1 MKLTT
6 LYYRHIVPAVMVLF
20 LAVIVSAYFL
30 IRHALQREL
39 DLGLLRSKSRIENY
53 VKTYGRLPQVSSFD
67 DQHVQFAAGS
77 AAAAGSSAAG
87 SSAAGADTL
96 SNTMLFIPEQH
107 KMHIS
112 RKLSFSL
119 LLDGKYWGVTISQ
132 PLEGTRHMTILVG
145 EITVVTILVTLFF
158 FMLVNR
164 RVLSKI
170 WRPFYRSLELIGS
183 FKVDD
188 RAAVVYPETD
198 IEEFRLMNVHFR
210 KAAENASRDYRNLR
224 EFSENAS
231 HELQT
236 PLAIMRSN
244 LDLLLQ
250 EGMTE
255 RQSEL
260 MQGVYAAVRRMKRLQ
275 ESLLLLTKIDNR
287 QFGGVDDIR
296 LDLVVSDKVQQ
307 LQELLHARSLHC
319 RLDLEEASV
328 PANRE
333 LLDILLN
340 NLFSNAIRH
349 NIRDGEIHA
358 QLDRHSLRVSNTGTR
373 EPLDGSRI
381 FRRFYKRSSQADNN
395 GLGLSIIKQI
405 CDTTAMKVQ
414 YAFAEGWH
422 SFTISW

>member
-6 LYYRHIVPAVMVLF
+6 RYYKHIVPAVMVLF
-20 LAVIVSAYFL
+20 VVVIGSAYFL

-39 DLGLLRSKSRIENY
+39 DKGLLRSKSRIEAY
-53 VKTYGRLPQVSSFD
+53 VKANGRLPEVIAFD
-67 DQHVQFAAGS
+67 DEHITFTSGGAAQ
-77 AAAAGSSAAG
+77 
-87 SSAAGADTL
+87 ADSL
-96 SNTMLFIPEQH
+96 SNTVVFIPEQK

-119 LLDGKYWGVTISQ
+119 VAGGQTWLVTIGQ
-132 PLEGTRHMTILVG
+132 PLEGTRHMTILVV
-145 EITVVTILVTLFF
+145 EITVVTILLTLFF
-158 FMLVNR
+158 FILVNR

-170 WRPFYRSLELIGS
+170 WRPFYQSLELIGS
-183 FKVDD
+183 FKVDGG
-188 RAAVVYPETD
+188 AEPTYPETN
-198 IEEFRLMNVHFR
+198 IEEFQLMNMHFR
-210 KAAENASRDYRNLR
+210 QAAENASKEYRNLQ
-224 EFSENAS
+224 EFAENAS

-236 PLAIMRSN
+236 PLAIVRSN
-244 LDLLLQ
+244 LDLLVQ
-250 EGMTE
+250 EGMSE

-260 MQGVYAAVRRMKRLQ
+260 MQGVYTAVRRMKRLQ

-287 QFGGVDDIR
+287 QFTGIDDIR
-296 LDLVVSDKVQQ
+296 MDLAVSDKVHQ
-307 LQELLHARSLHC
+307 LQELFHARSLHC
-319 RLDLEEASV
+319 KLELVEASI

-349 NIRDGEIHA
+349 NVSEGEIHA
-358 QLDRHSLRVSNTGTR
+358 RLEEHSLRVSNTGAR
-373 EPLDGSRI
+373 EALDGSRI
-381 FRRFYKRSSQADNN
+381 FRRFYKKSNQSDNN

-414 YAFAEGWH
+414 YGFAEGWH

>member
-6 LYYRHIVPAVMVLF
+6 LYYRHIVPAIMVLF
-20 LAVIVSAYFL
+20 LVVIASAYFL
-30 IRHALQREL
+30 IRQALRREL
-39 DLGLLRSKSRIENY
+39 DIALLRSKSRIEYY
-53 VKTYGRLPQVSSFD
+53 VKANGRLPEVSSFD
-67 DQHVQFAAGS
+67 DQHIKFVKIDGLAADS
-77 AAAAGSSAAG
+77 F
-87 SSAAGADTL
+87 
-96 SNTMLFIPEQH
+96 SNTMLYIPEQK

-119 LLDGKYWGVTISQ
+119 LLNGAQWRVDISS
-132 PLEGTRHMTILVG
+132 PLEGTRHMTILIV
-145 EITVVTILVTLFF
+145 EITVATILVTLFF
-158 FMLVNR
+158 FVLVNR
-164 RVLSKI
+164 RVLSRI

-188 RAAVVYPETD
+188 RTGPVYPETD
-198 IEEFRLMNVHFR
+198 VEEFRLMNAHFIQ
-210 KAAENASRDYRNLR
+210 AAENASRDYRNLR

-250 EGMTE
+250 EGITE
-255 RQSEL
+255 RQGEL
-260 MQGVYAAVRRMKRLQ
+260 MQGVYASLRRMNRLQ

-287 QFGGVDDIR
+287 QFNGVDDIR
-296 LDLVVSDKVQQ
+296 IDLVVSDKVQQ

-319 RLDLEEASV
+319 RLDLVEASV

-349 NIRDGEIHA
+349 NVRDGEILA
-358 QLDRHSLRVSNTGTR
+358 QLDERSLRVSNTGTL
-373 EPLDGSRI
+373 EPLDGSRV
-381 FRRFYKRSSQADNN
+381 FRRFYKRSNQSDNN

>member
-6 LYYRHIVPAVMVLF
+6 LYYKHIVPAVMVLF
-20 LAVIVSAYFL
+20 LVVIASAYFL
-30 IRHALQREL
+30 IRQALQREL
-39 DLGLLRSKSRIENY
+39 DLALLRSKSRIEYY
-53 VKTYGRLPQVSSFD
+53 VKTNGRLPEVSAFD
-67 DQHVQFAAGS
+67 DQHIAFAPGS
-77 AAAAGSSAAG
+77 AADSF
-87 SSAAGADTL
+87 
-96 SNTMLFIPEQH
+96 SNTMLYIPEQK

-119 LLDGKYWGVTISQ
+119 LLDGQSWRVTVSQ
-132 PLEGTRHMTILVG
+132 PLEGTRHMTILIV
-145 EITVVTILVTLFF
+145 EITVVTILVTLVFF
-158 FMLVNR
+158 VLVNR

-188 RAAVVYPETD
+188 RAAAVYPNTD
-198 IEEFRLMNVHFR
+198 VEEFQLMNAHFK
-210 KAAENASRDYRNLR
+210 KAAETASRDYRNLR

-236 PLAIMRSN
+236 PLAIIRSN
-244 LDLLLQ
+244 LDMLLQ

-255 RQSEL
+255 RQGEL
-260 MQGVYAAVRRMKRLQ
+260 MQGVYGAVRRMNKLQ

-296 LDLVVSDKVQQ
+296 IDLVVSDKVQQ
-307 LQELLHARSLHC
+307 LQELLHARSLDC
-319 RLDLEEASV
+319 RVELVEASA

-333 LLDILLN
+333 LFDILLN

-349 NIRDGEIHA
+349 NIRDGKIYA
-358 QLDRHSLRVSNTGTR
+358 QLRERSLRVSNTGMA
-373 EPLDGSRI
+373 EPLDDKRV
-381 FRRFYKRSSQADNN
+381 FRRFYKRSSAPDNN

>member
-6 LYYRHIVPAVMVLF
+6 LYYKHIVPAVMVLF
-20 LAVIVSAYFL
+20 LVVIASAYFL
-30 IRHALQREL
+30 IRQALQREL
-39 DLGLLRSKSRIENY
+39 DLALLRSKSRIEYY
-53 VKTYGRLPQVSSFD
+53 VKTNGRLPEVSAFD
-67 DQHVQFAAGS
+67 DQHIAFAPGS
-77 AAAAGSSAAG
+77 AAFAGGSAAD
-87 SSAAGADTL
+87 SF
-96 SNTMLFIPEQH
+96 SNTMLYIPEQK

-119 LLDGKYWGVTISQ
+119 LLDGQSWRVTVSQ
-132 PLEGTRHMTILVG
+132 PLEGTRHMTILIV
-145 EITVVTILVTLFF
+145 EITVVTILVTLVFF
-158 FMLVNR
+158 VLVNR

-188 RAAVVYPETD
+188 RAAAVYPNTD
-198 IEEFRLMNVHFR
+198 VEEFQLMNAHFK
-210 KAAENASRDYRNLR
+210 KAAETASRDYRNLR

-236 PLAIMRSN
+236 PLAIIRSN
-244 LDLLLQ
+244 LDMLLQ

-255 RQSEL
+255 RQGEL
-260 MQGVYAAVRRMKRLQ
+260 MQGVYGAVRRMNKLQ

-296 LDLVVSDKVQQ
+296 IDLVVSDKVQQ
-307 LQELLHARSLHC
+307 LQELLHARSLDC
-319 RLDLEEASV
+319 RVELVEASA

-333 LLDILLN
+333 LFDILLN

-349 NIRDGEIHA
+349 NIRDGKIYA
-358 QLDRHSLRVSNTGTR
+358 QLRERSLRVSNTGMA
-373 EPLDGSRI
+373 EPLDDKRV
-381 FRRFYKRSSQADNN
+381 FRRFYKRSSAPDNN

>member
-6 LYYRHIVPAVMVLF
+6 LYYRHIVPAVMVMF
-20 LAVIVSAYFL
+20 VAVIVSAYFL

-39 DLGLLRSKSRIENY
+39 DKGLYRSKSRIEAY
-53 VKTYGRLPQVSSFD
+53 VQANGRLPDVASFD
-67 DQHVQFAAGS
+67 DQHIMFTPIGASTVDSLGS
-77 AAAAGSSAAG
+77 
-87 SSAAGADTL
+87 
-96 SNTMLFIPEQH
+96 TMLYIPEQK

-119 LLDGKYWGVTISQ
+119 AAKGQYWLVTVSQ
-132 PLEGTRHMTILVG
+132 PLEGTRHMTILIV
-145 EITVVTILVTLFF
+145 EITVVTILLTLVFF
-158 FMLVNR
+158 ILVNR

-183 FKVDD
+183 FKVDG
-188 RAAVVYPETD
+188 RAEPAYPETRV
-198 IEEFRLMNVHFR
+198 EEFQLMNAHF
-210 KAAENASRDYRNLR
+210 KQAAENASRDYRNLR

-244 LDLLLQ
+244 LDLLVQ

-255 RQSEL
+255 RQSDL

-287 QFGGVDDIR
+287 QFTGVDDIR
-296 LDLVVSDKVQQ
+296 IDLAVSDKIHQ

-319 RLDLEEASV
+319 KLDLVEASI

-349 NIRDGEIHA
+349 NVTDGEIHA
-358 QLDRHSLRVSNTGTR
+358 QLNERSLRVSNTGTA
-373 EPLDGSRI
+373 EALDGGRI
-381 FRRFYKRSSQADNN
+381 FRRFYKKSNQSDNN

>member
-20 LAVIVSAYFL
+20 LVVIASAYFL
-30 IRHALQREL
+30 IRQALRREL
-39 DLGLLRSKSRIENY
+39 DLALLRSKSRIEYY
-53 VKTYGRLPQVSSFD
+53 VKVNGRLPAVSSFD
-67 DQHVQFAAGS
+67 DQHVEFIRN
-77 AAAAGSSAAG
+77 GSSAAD
-87 SSAAGADTL
+87 SF
-96 SNTMLFIPEQH
+96 SNTMLYIPEQK

-112 RKLSFSL
+112 RKLSFSVL
-119 LLDGKYWGVTISQ
+119 LSGVAWKVTVSQ
-132 PLEGTRHMTILVG
+132 PLEGTRHMTILIV
-145 EITVVTILVTLFF
+145 EITVATILVTLFF
-158 FMLVNR
+158 FVLVNR
-164 RVLSKI
+164 RVLSKL

-188 RAAVVYPETD
+188 RAGPIFPQTD
-198 IEEFRLMNVHFR
+198 VEEFRLMNAHFIQ
-210 KAAENASRDYRNLR
+210 AAENASRDYRNLR

-260 MQGVYAAVRRMKRLQ
+260 MQGVYASLRRMNRLQ

-287 QFGGVDDIR
+287 QFSGVDAIR
-296 LDLVVSDKVQQ
+296 IDLVVSDKVQQ
-307 LQELLHARSLHC
+307 LQELLHARSLNC
-319 RLDLEEASV
+319 RLDLVEASI

-349 NIRDGEIHA
+349 NIRDGKIHA
-358 QLDRHSLRVSNTGTR
+358 QLGQRSLRVSNTGMG
-373 EPLDGSRI
+373 EALDGSRV
-381 FRRFYKRSSQADNN
+381 FRRFYKKSNHAGNN

-405 CDTTAMKVQ
+405 CDTTAMRVQ

>member
-6 LYYRHIVPAVMVLF
+6 FYYRHIVPAVMALF
-20 LAVIVSAYFL
+20 VAVIVSAYFL

-39 DLGLLRSKSRIENY
+39 DLGLYRSKSRIEAY
-53 VKTYGRLPQVSSFD
+53 VKANGRLPEVASFD
-67 DQHVQFAAGS
+67 DQHIVFAPVAADAPDSLGS
-77 AAAAGSSAAG
+77 
-87 SSAAGADTL
+87 
-96 SNTMLFIPEQH
+96 TMLYIPEQR

-112 RKLSFSL
+112 RKLSFTL
-119 LLDGKYWGVTISQ
+119 AANGQRWLVTVSQ
-132 PLEGTRHMTILVG
+132 PLEGTRHMTVLIV
-145 EITVVTILVTLFF
+145 EITVVTILLTLVFF
-158 FMLVNR
+158 ILVNR

-183 FKVDD
+183 FKVDG
-188 RAAVVYPETD
+188 RVEPVYPETAV
-198 IEEFRLMNVHFR
+198 EEFQLMNAHF
-210 KAAENASRDYRNLR
+210 KQAAENASRDYRNLR

-244 LDLLLQ
+244 LDLLVQ

-255 RQSEL
+255 RQSDL
-260 MQGVYAAVRRMKRLQ
+260 MQGVYGAVRRMKRLQ

-287 QFGGVDDIR
+287 QFTGVDDIR
-296 LDLVVSDKVQQ
+296 MDLAVSDKVHQ

-319 RLDLEEASV
+319 KLELAEASIA
-328 PANRE
+328 ANKE

-349 NIRDGEIHA
+349 NVTDGEIHA
-358 QLDRHSLRVSNTGTR
+358 RLDQRSLRVSNTGTA
-373 EPLDGSRI
+373 EALDGSRI
-381 FRRFYKRSSQADNN
+381 FRRFYKKSSHCDNN

-414 YAFAEGWH
+414 YAFVEGWH

>member
-20 LAVIVSAYFL
+20 VAVIVSAYFL

-39 DLGLLRSKSRIENY
+39 DLGLSRTRSRIEAY
-53 VKTYGRLPQVSSFD
+53 VKTNGRLPEVSSFD
-67 DQHVQFAAGS
+67 DQHIMFSPGGTAATDS
-77 AAAAGSSAAG
+77 F
-87 SSAAGADTL
+87 
-96 SNTMLFIPEQH
+96 SNTMLYIPEQK

-112 RKLSFSL
+112 RKLSFL
-119 LLDGKYWGVTISQ
+119 LIANGQRWTVTVSQ
-132 PLEGTRHMTILVG
+132 PLEGTRHMTILIV
-145 EITVVTILVTLFF
+145 EITVVTILLTLFF
-158 FMLVNR
+158 FILVNR
-164 RVLSKI
+164 RVLSRI

-183 FKVDD
+183 FKVDG
-188 RAAVVYPETD
+188 RAEPKYPETN
-198 IEEFRLMNVHFR
+198 IEEFQLMNTHFR
-210 KAAENASRDYRNLR
+210 QAAENASRDYRNLR

-244 LDLLLQ
+244 LDMLVQ

-255 RQSEL
+255 HQSEL

-287 QFGGVDDIR
+287 QFTGVDDIR
-296 LDLVVSDKVQQ
+296 IDLAVSDKVQQ

-319 RLDLEEASV
+319 KLELVEASI
-328 PANRE
+328 PANKE

-349 NIRDGEIHA
+349 NVADGEIHA
-358 QLDRHSLRVSNTGTR
+358 RLDEHSLQVSNTGMA
-373 EPLDGSRI
+373 EALDGSRV
-381 FRRFYKRSSQADNN
+381 FRRFYKRSNHTDNN

>member
-6 LYYRHIVPAVMVLF
+6 FYYRHIVPAIMVLF
-20 LAVIVSAYFL
+20 LVVIASAYFL
-30 IRHALQREL
+30 IRQALRREL
-39 DLGLLRSKSRIENY
+39 DLGLLRSKSRIEYY
-53 VKTYGRLPQVSSFD
+53 VKTNGRLPEVNSFD
-67 DQHVQFAAGS
+67 DQHIQFTPGS
-77 AAAAGSSAAG
+77 AV
-87 SSAAGADTL
+87 ADSF
-96 SNTMLFIPEQH
+96 SNTMLYIPEQK

-112 RKLSFSL
+112 RRLDFSL
-119 LLDGKYWGVTISQ
+119 VLNGVTWGAEISS
-132 PLEGTRHMTILVG
+132 PLEGTRHMTILIV
-145 EITVVTILVTLFF
+145 EITVATILVTLFF
-158 FMLVNR
+158 FILVNR

-170 WRPFYRSLELIGS
+170 WRPFYRSLELIRS

-188 RAAVVYPETD
+188 RARPVYPETD
-198 IEEFRLMNVHFR
+198 VEEFRLMNAHFIQ
-210 KAAENASRDYRNLR
+210 AAENASRDYRNLR

-260 MQGVYAAVRRMKRLQ
+260 MQGVYASLRRMNRLQ

-287 QFGGVDDIR
+287 QFSGVDDIR
-296 LDLVVSDKVQQ
+296 IDLVVSDKVQQ
-307 LQELLHARSLHC
+307 LQELLHARSLDC
-319 RLDLEEASV
+319 RLDLVEASI

-349 NIRDGEIHA
+349 NIRDGKIHA
-358 QLDRHSLRVSNTGTR
+358 RLDEHSLRVSNTGML
-373 EPLDGSRI
+373 EPLDDNRV
-381 FRRFYKRSSQADNN
+381 FRRFYKRSNQADNN

-414 YAFAEGWH
+414 YAFTEGWH